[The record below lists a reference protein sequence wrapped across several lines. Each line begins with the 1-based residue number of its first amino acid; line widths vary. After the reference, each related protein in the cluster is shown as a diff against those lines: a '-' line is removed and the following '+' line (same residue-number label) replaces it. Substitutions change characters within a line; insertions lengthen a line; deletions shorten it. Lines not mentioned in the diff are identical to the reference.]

1 MIIIFVLF
9 GILIFLTSSSALGPL
24 YLYFILMT
32 REKAFETILVLALA
46 SLIISLWL
54 NVEWLEYVAIAFLV
68 IGIVSKRISMEIAKV
83 WLAFSH
89 YLGLVMNFVL
99 MFIIFLFILIPLA
112 QLQRLFGSNHIRR
125 KTTEN
130 TYFHQ
135 RNHHYSSKDIDN
147 PW

>member
-1 MIIIFVLF
+1 
-9 GILIFLTSSSALGPL
+9 
-24 YLYFILMT
+24 MT

-54 NVEWLEYVAIAFLV
+54 NVEWLEYVAIAFMV
-68 IGIVSKRISMEIAKV
+68 IGIVSKSASMLIAKV
-83 WLAFSH
+83 WFGLSH

-99 MFIIFLFILIPLA
+99 MFVIFHFILIPLA
-112 QLQRLFGSNHIRR
+112 GLQRLFGSNHIRR
-125 KTTEN
+125 KTTGN

>member
-1 MIIIFVLF
+1 
-9 GILIFLTSSSALGPL
+9 
-24 YLYFILMT
+24 MT

-54 NVEWLEYVAIAFLV
+54 NVEWLEYVAIAFLL

-99 MFIIFLFILIPLA
+99 MFLIFHFILIPLA
-112 QLQRLFGSNHIRR
+112 LLQRLFGSNHIRR
-125 KTTEN
+125 KNIGN
-130 TYFHQ
+130 TYFHH

>member
-1 MIIIFVLF
+1 
-9 GILIFLTSSSALGPL
+9 
-24 YLYFILMT
+24 MT

-68 IGIVSKRISMEIAKV
+68 IGIISKSVSMSIAKI
-83 WLAFSH
+83 WLGFSH
-89 YLGLVMNFVL
+89 YLGIVMNFVL
-99 MFIIFLFILIPLA
+99 MFIIFHFILIPLA
-112 QLQRLFGSNHIRR
+112 FLQRLFGNNQIRR
-125 KTTEN
+125 KTSGN
-130 TYFHQ
+130 TYFHH